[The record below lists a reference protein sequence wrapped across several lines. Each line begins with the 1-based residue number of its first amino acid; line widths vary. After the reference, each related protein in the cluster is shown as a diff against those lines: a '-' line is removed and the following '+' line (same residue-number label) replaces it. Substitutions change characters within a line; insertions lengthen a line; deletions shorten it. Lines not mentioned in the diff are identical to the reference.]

1 MKANTKRTTIYLD
14 SDLHHALRIKAAQT
28 EHSMS
33 ELVQEAIKLQ
43 TEHSMSELVQE
54 AIKLS
59 LAEDSIDLSAF
70 NERKKEPSLPFEDVL
85 KKLRKNGKI

>member
-1 MKANTKRTTIYLD
+1 MKANTKRTTVYLD
-14 SDLHHALRIKAAQT
+14 SDLHHALRIKAAET
-28 EHSMS
+28 EQSMS
-33 ELVQEAIKLQ
+33 QLVQD
-43 TEHSMSELVQE
+43 

-70 NERKKEPSLPFEDVL
+70 EQRKKEPSLPFEDVL